1 MDRDAASRV
10 VSSLFESWYSSFVR
24 YACRATGSFVF
35 AEDLVQV
42 TFMQLYKE
50 LRRGKKINHPKAWS
64 LCVLRRE
71 IGKHVRTHLRTSRS
85 HEQLEVEAMDALP
98 GDLSWASQPGI
109 ELDDLTKLFSVL
121 TQREEEVLL
130 LRMEP
135 LKYREIAAA
144 LGISSNTVNTLLARS
159 GTPLNIL
166 SLAVIQGEIISI
178 RPDLILGEPIWI
190 KDPSV
195 PAGKRLNPAAF
206 SLPPAGRGGNLGR
219 NAIKGLS
226 ISQVDFA
233 LRRRFTLTERT
244 SVQFR
249 TDFFNIFNHPNFAG
263 VNSNIISSTF
273 GQALTMLGRS
283 LGTGGTQGGLNPLF
297 QIGGPR
303 SIQFALKIIF

>member
-1 MDRDAASRV
+1 MHFSSRD
-10 VSSLFESWYSSFVR
+10 
-24 YACRATGSFVF
+24 G
-35 AEDLVQV
+35 LVQV

-144 LGISSNTVNTLLARS
+144 LGISSNTVNTLLAR
-159 GTPLNIL
+159 
-166 SLAVIQGEIISI
+166 
-178 RPDLILGEPIWI
+178 
-190 KDPSV
+190 
-195 PAGKRLNPAAF
+195 
-206 SLPPAGRGGNLGR
+206 
-219 NAIKGLS
+219 
-226 ISQVDFA
+226 A
-233 LRRRFTLTERT
+233 LRKLQKAAKGNPT
-244 SVQFR
+244 Q
-249 TDFFNIFNHPNFAG
+249 
-263 VNSNIISSTF
+263 SSASTHA
-273 GQALTMLGRS
+273 QKEKPK
-283 LGTGGTQGGLNPLF
+283 PL
-297 QIGGPR
+297 Q
-303 SIQFALKIIF
+303 